1 VEIGKVARLD
11 EIGSGA
17 TPKAKITE
25 LGQPILI
32 EYVWGRQIGENT
44 INP

>member
-1 VEIGKVARLD
+1 LPVRSPPNSACD
-11 EIGSGA
+11 DGSYNHFG
-17 TPKAKITE
+17 